1 MMEKLLQQELT
12 EFLKYD
18 KYSCEGR
25 NSGNSRNGY
34 YTRNYETRY
43 GVIENLHIPRD
54 RKSEFK
60 HQLIKPYSRMEDW
73 LENLILRCTQKV

>member
-1 MMEKLLQQELT
+1 MEKLLQQELT

-43 GVIENLHIPRD
+43 GVIENLHIPRYVKVNL
-54 RKSEFK
+54 KSN
-60 HQLIKPYSRMEDW
+60 L
-73 LENLILRCTQKV
+73 LNLIHVGKIGLKT